1 MSLALYRTYRPGRL
15 ADVIGQE
22 HVTVPLARALDTGR
36 AHHAYLFTGPRGC
49 GKTSTARI
57 LARSLNCVEGPTSTP
72 CEVCA
77 SCVDLA
83 PNGPGSLDVVEMD
96 AASHRG
102 IDDARELR
110 EKAMYAPASSR
121 YKVYIIDEAH
131 QLTVDAANAL
141 LKLIEEPPPHL
152 KFVFATTEPDKIL
165 ATIRSRTHHYPYRLV
180 SVRRL
185 QEHLAWVCEQEGVPA
200 EAEALALVARAA
212 AGSVRDALS
221 ILGQLVAGSGP
232 EGLTY
237 ADAVAQ
243 LGFTDAALLDEVV
256 DALSAGDGAA
266 MFSVVDRVVEAGL
279 DPRRF
284 AADLLER
291 LRDLVVLHQVPDAVD
306 AGLLDAPDGQ
316 IATMREQTGRLGL
329 AQLSRAADLV
339 SSGLS
344 ELKGATAPRL
354 QLELLCARLL
364 LPAADDS
371 EAGLMARLD
380 RVEHRVAYLGDVP
393 DHAVAPTRGSGTA
406 APAALTPP
414 AAVAAAP
421 AAVAADPVVAEAAG
435 PPDPGGRPVE
445 PARSRPA
452 APEAEPTAAPVP
464 ERPAARAPAAPVAT
478 APGPAAPAGGPPAPP
493 RLSSVAPT
501 TAAAATSPAVA
512 GPSTGGSAPVTAAA
526 GSSLGEPSSG
536 PAQAASSEPAPSEP
550 GPATPVPGDPATSD
564 PTSERAPSE
573 AVRPASAPAPR
584 TDGPPPAVDL
594 GPVAALWPA
603 VLEALKSSSRVAHT
617 LAEGA
622 VPVSRS
628 ERTLVLAHP
637 DKVRMGILRGNK
649 GHLEL
654 LRLAVLD
661 VARLDVE
668 VDLVLDPDKAGAS
681 EPSAPEPDRPAAPA
695 PAQPGP
701 SARERAAAVVAEE
714 VAPAEDVVSVD
725 DADVE
730 DDGLSGLAL
739 VQRELGGTVMTEYDN
754 G

>member
-22 HVTVPLARALDTGR
+22 HVTLPLGRAIDSGR

-57 LARSLNCVEGPTSTP
+57 LARSLNCEEGPTSEP
-72 CEVCA
+72 CGVCP
-77 SCVDLA
+77 SCISLA
-83 PNGPGSLDVVEMD
+83 PNGPGSIDVIEMD

-110 EKAMYAPASSR
+110 EKAMYAPAASR

-141 LKLIEEPPPHL
+141 LKLIEEPPAHL

-180 SVRRL
+180 TARRL

-200 EAEALALVARAA
+200 EAEALALVARAG

-221 ILGQLVAGSGP
+221 VLGQLLAGTGP

-237 ADAVAQ
+237 EETVLQ
-243 LGFTDAALLDEVV
+243 LGVTDVALLDEVIE
-256 DALSAGDGAA
+256 ALADTDGPA
-266 MFSVVDRVVEAGL
+266 MFSVVDRVVDAGL

-284 AADLLER
+284 ATDLLER
-291 LRDLVVLHQVPDAVD
+291 FRDLIVMHEVPDAVE
-306 AGLLDAPDGQ
+306 AGLIDAPDTQVFLMRGQ
-316 IATMREQTGRLGL
+316 AEKLGL

-339 SSGLS
+339 SVGLS
-344 ELKGATAPRL
+344 ELKGTTAPRL

-364 LPAADDS
+364 LPAVDDS
-371 EAGLMARLD
+371 EVGLQARLE
-380 RVEHRVAYLGDVP
+380 RLEHKVAYLGDAP
-393 DHAVAPTRGSGTA
+393 GGAPAAPSGRTPAARPSAQASATAPPAAPTPSAERPETREAADPATVVPSTEPEPSAPAAPRTPTRRGA
-406 APAALTPP
+406 APAAP
-414 AAVAAAP
+414 A
-421 AAVAADPVVAEAAG
+421 G
-435 PPDPGGRPVE
+435 
-445 PARSRPA
+445 
-452 APEAEPTAAPVP
+452 
-464 ERPAARAPAAPVAT
+464 
-478 APGPAAPAGGPPAPP
+478 GGPPAPP

-501 TAAAATSPAVA
+501 TASAEP
-512 GPSTGGSAPVTAAA
+512 PSAP
-526 GSSLGEPSSG
+526 
-536 PAQAASSEPAPSEP
+536 Q
-550 GPATPVPGDPATSD
+550 
-564 PTSERAPSE
+564 
-573 AVRPASAPAPR
+573 
-584 TDGPPPAVDL
+584 
-594 GPVAALWPA
+594 PVAAPTRPEPQQAPATTPAAAAPDAAPASNAALDLGQAAVMWPA

-622 VPVSRS
+622 VPVSRT
-628 ERTLVLAHP
+628 EKTLVVAHP

-649 GHLEL
+649 GHVEL

-661 VARLDVE
+661 VLRLDVE
-668 VDLVLDPDKAGAS
+668 VDLVLDPGA
-681 EPSAPEPDRPAAPA
+681 AAAAAPA
-695 PAQPGP
+695 PAPATTAPAQPAEPSGP
-701 SARERAAAVVAEE
+701 SPRERAQAAVAEE
-714 VAPAEDVVSVD
+714 EATQVAPAEDVASD
-725 DADVE
+725 DDPDADG
-730 DDGLSGLAL
+730 DLSGLAL